1 MDLCFVLRKI
11 TVEVYIERY
20 LFYIYIGYLLNR
32 TFAIVR
38 IFLYQ
43 TIFTYK
49 SYFWYSERIGDEN
62 VSLY

>member
-1 MDLCFVLRKI
+1 MSLCFVLCKI

-32 TFAIVR
+32 IFAIVR